1 MNCITF
7 CLQMLEEAVI
17 KCLKIC
23 DEKEIS
29 SIAFPALGAGN
40 LGYPAEVVA
49 KVMTKTVQ
57 SYLQVNRET
66 TCIKN
71 VKFVI
76 FMDITYKAFQ
86 TFLSMVSVGN
96 ESTSISLKTKA
107 PNDVSDI
114 TSVAPATVTVDSLS
128 SKINPP
134 TVAAEDVK
142 SVADI
147 VPIKLCQGQLLKEKV
162 IYVFE

>member
-1 MNCITF
+1 M
-7 CLQMLEEAVI
+7 

-40 LGYPAEVVA
+40 LGYPTDLVA

-57 SYLQVNRET
+57 NYLQVNRET
-66 TCIKN
+66 TCIKD

-76 FMDITYKAFQ
+76 FMDDTYKLFQ
-86 TFLSMVSVGN
+86 TFLSQVSVGN
-96 ESTSISLKTKA
+96 KSTSNSVKIKA
-107 PNDVSDI
+107 LTDVSDI
-114 TSVAPATVTVDSLS
+114 TRAASATVTPDTLS
-128 SKINPP
+128 SEINPP
-134 TVAAEDVK
+134 IVAAEDVK

-147 VPIKLCQGQLLKEKV
+147 LPITLCRGQLLKEKV
-162 IYVFE
+162 INKLVTDYQ

>member
-1 MNCITF
+1 M
-7 CLQMLEEAVI
+7 

-40 LGYPAEVVA
+40 LGYPTDFVA
-49 KVMTKTVQ
+49 KVMTNTVQ

-66 TCIKN
+66 TCIKE

-76 FMDITYKAFQ
+76 FMDETYKTFQ

-96 ESTSISLKTKA
+96 ENTSISLKTKSLT
-107 PNDVSDI
+107 DVSDT
-114 TSVAPATVTVDSLS
+114 TSAEPATVTPDTLS
-128 SKINPP
+128 SKVSPP
-134 TVAAEDVK
+134 VVAEDLK
-142 SVADI
+142 SVADMI
-147 VPIKLCQGQLLKEKV
+147 PIKLCRGQLLKEKV
-162 IYVFE
+162 IMVFEQK